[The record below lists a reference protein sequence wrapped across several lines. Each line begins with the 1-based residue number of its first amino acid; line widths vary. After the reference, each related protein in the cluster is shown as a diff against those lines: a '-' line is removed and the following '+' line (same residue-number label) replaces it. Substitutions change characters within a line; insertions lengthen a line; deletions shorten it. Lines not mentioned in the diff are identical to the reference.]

1 MVGAYVVAEHAHHD
15 RGRARHAPRSTG
27 IGLVFRRMALPAL
40 LCRGTSQEVSLRI
53 SSADPSLAIL
63 GFALISLHV
72 TCIAFTAV
80 LLVTLLA
87 HRIAS
92 GAPTGVTRLDTTLGM
107 PGGVLVLRV
116 ALLLLASLP

>member
-1 MVGAYVVAEHAHHD
+1 
-15 RGRARHAPRSTG
+15 
-27 IGLVFRRMALPAL
+27 MALPAL

-63 GFALISLHV
+63 SFAQISLHV